1 MQTTDTKDTTSNER
15 QTAKEQSTVNGKG
28 TTTGTPKDIW
38 EQFAGVIQED
48 KEGVKNWY
56 KVLSNPLIV
65 IIGLFLL
72 GYWLFTQKRES
83 GTNSREPQK
92 EPLEKEVKRLKK
104 KQKRLKKNIH
114 AQTGYGKSNKRL
126 AVLD

>member
-1 MQTTDTKDTTSNER
+1 MQTTDTKEAIPNER
-15 QTAKEQSTVNGKG
+15 QTAQEQSTANGKG
-28 TTTGTPKDIW
+28 TTTGSPKDIW

-72 GYWLFTQKRES
+72 GYWLFIQKRES
-83 GTNSREPQK
+83 GNNREQQK
-92 EPLEKEVKRLKK
+92 ELLEKEVKRLKK

-114 AQTGYGKSNKRL
+114 TQTGYGKSSQRL
-126 AVLD
+126 VVLD